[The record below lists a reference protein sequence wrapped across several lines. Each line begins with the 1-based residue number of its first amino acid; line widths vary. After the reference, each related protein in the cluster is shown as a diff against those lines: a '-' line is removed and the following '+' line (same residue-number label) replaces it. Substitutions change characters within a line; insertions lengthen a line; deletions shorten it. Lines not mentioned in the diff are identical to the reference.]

1 MAEQQLGTAKG
12 KIVLDASDVTNVA
25 GRVQG
30 AGKKIESSLGRVDAA
45 AKKTSVTLGALGKV
59 VGAVGGI
66 FGVQMG
72 VQLVRQLGDMVV
84 ASADLAT
91 SYRRQQVAAV
101 SLAGS
106 QENLNELMKAYH
118 QVTKNTIGDAKALA
132 DVTKL
137 QATGFAD
144 SAAELAS
151 FVNVAR
157 GISIAM
163 GVDTEYVTSQL
174 QLAIANQ
181 SFLRLDQIGLGVEEV
196 KNRIRELKTETKG
209 LSSEMAFQQAILEI
223 AEAKFGKLNASIE
236 AQATGLERL
245 RKAWKDARLEQGKN
259 VEGPVNKVAG
269 FFAGEIEKGGIR
281 EQVSKKQE
289 EAVSK
294 FFTDLIANMPKSR
307 KAEAAGTEDAN
318 QIASDAWSTM
328 MRPISEWFD
337 AHKIPETQ
345 DEFDRRY
352 NEGIYDYNKVY
363 SGYTTQGY
371 TGGQTPV
378 PSGGISGSG
387 IEGQAQIDIVVSHY
401 KAIEAIERQA
411 ASARI
416 TATEDFERRRTAI
429 IRQYGLT
436 LVREAEDVAL
446 ASSRATTDF
455 NRSIAD
461 MRRDAGRREADARES
476 LEEGLQDLRKGH
488 SERVAEITSRYHKD
502 MEQSEASHREKL
514 LGSAARLD
522 AAGVVAEQRR
532 FAKEKKQKETTF
544 KDNIKR
550 EKKSL
555 DKAEKQ
561 REEALEKQLET
572 ARRNDER
579 RLDDMR
585 RDFEY
590 RKQIEQEDREIRLG
604 RMEEDHNAQLEEMSR
619 MHDAK
624 MEQIN
629 VQEQDRKIEED
640 EKFKA
645 QLIQAG
651 LAHEKW
657 LEEQDRWEKKS
668 LESFEDFWKDL
679 DDIIANR
686 GAGDV
691 STGTGISDDPGS
703 PVMREFGEGGPV
715 NRSGPA
721 IVHAGEFVLNAQTTG
736 ALRGMLGNFSNAGL
750 LQATGSR
757 NITVAENAININAP
771 EGMNVEALGQVV
783 RDELLAA
790 LQIAS

>member
-25 GRVQG
+25 GKVQG

-72 VQLVRQLGDMVV
+72 IQLVRQLGDMVI
-84 ASADLAT
+84 ASTDLAT

-106 QENLNELMKAYH
+106 QEKLNMLMKTYH
-118 QVTKNTIGDAKALA
+118 DVTKNTVSDVKALA

-144 SAAELAS
+144 SAAELTS

-163 GVDTEYVTSQL
+163 GVDTEYVTGQL

-181 SFLRLDQIGLGVEEV
+181 SFMRLDQIGLGVEEV
-196 KNRIRELKTETKG
+196 KNRIKELKAETKG

-223 AEAKFGKLNASIE
+223 AEAKFGKLNESIE

-245 RKAWKDARLEQGKN
+245 RKAWKDARLEQGKE

-269 FFAGEIEKGGIR
+269 FFATEMEKGGIR

-289 EAVSK
+289 EAIGD
-294 FFTDLIANMPKSR
+294 FFKGLLARLPESEKGKEGKEANKL
-307 KAEAAGTEDAN
+307 AEE
-318 QIASDAWSTM
+318 AWQNL
-328 MRPISEWFD
+328 MRPISAWFE

-345 DEFDRRY
+345 QEFDKRY
-352 NEGIYDYNKVY
+352 
-363 SGYTTQGY
+363 SQGY
-371 TGGQTPV
+371 YDPTTSFDKAMLGSAATLPI
-378 PSGGISGSG
+378 SGGVSGSG
-387 IEGQAQIDIVVSHY
+387 IEGEKQIAIVTSHY
-401 KAIEAIERQA
+401 KQIEAIERSA
-411 ASARI
+411 ANARI
-416 TATEDFERRRTAI
+416 TATEDFERRRTQI

-455 NRSIAD
+455 NRSVAD
-461 MRRDAGRREADARES
+461 MRRDAGRRESDAREQ
-476 LEEGLQDLRKGH
+476 LEESISDLRKGH
-488 SERVAEITSRYHKD
+488 NERVSEITSRYHKD
-502 MEQSEASHREKL
+502 REQSEASHREKL

-532 FAKEKKQKETTF
+532 FAKEKKQKATAF
-544 KDNIKR
+544 NDNLKR

-555 DKAEKQ
+555 NKTEKQ

-590 RKQIEQEDREIRLG
+590 RKQIEQEDREIRLR
-604 RMEEDHNAQLEEMSR
+604 RMAEDHNSQLEEMVR
-619 MHDAK
+619 VHDAR

-629 VQEQDRKIEED
+629 NQEQEQKIEQED
-640 EKFKA
+640 KFQA

-657 LEEQDRWEKKS
+657 LEEQDAWEKKS
-668 LESFEDFWKDL
+668 LESFEEWWKDIDGIL
-679 DDIIANR
+679 GNT
-686 GAGDV
+686 GEAGDTT
-691 STGTGISDDPGS
+691 TGLSGGTDDPGS
-703 PVMREFGEGGPV
+703 PVMRQFGEGGPV
-715 NRSGPA
+715 NRTGPA
-721 IVHAGEFVLNAQTTG
+721 IVHAGEFVLNAGTVG

-750 LQATGSR
+750 LQAAGSKSV
-757 NITVAENAININAP
+757 NIAENAIQINAP
-771 EGMNVEALGQVV
+771 AGMNVEALGQVV

>member
-25 GRVQG
+25 GKVQG

-72 VQLVRQLGDMVV
+72 IQLVRQLGDMVI
-84 ASADLAT
+84 ASTDLAT

-106 QENLNELMKAYH
+106 QDKLNMLMKTYH
-118 QVTKNTIGDAKALA
+118 EVTKNTVSDVKALA

-144 SAAELAS
+144 SAAELTS

-163 GVDTEYVTSQL
+163 GVDTEYVTGQL

-181 SFLRLDQIGLGVEEV
+181 SFMRLDQIGLGVEEV
-196 KNRIRELKTETKG
+196 KNRIKELKVETKG

-223 AEAKFGKLNASIE
+223 AEQKFGKLNQSIE

-289 EAVSK
+289 EAIGK
-294 FFTDLIANMPKSR
+294 FFSDLIESLPKSA
-307 KAEAAGTEDAN
+307 KAEAAGTDEAN
-318 QIASDAWSTM
+318 QLAADAWQNL
-328 MRPISEWFD
+328 MRPISAWFE
-337 AHKIPETQ
+337 AHKMPETQ
-345 DEFDRRY
+345 QEFDKRFQ
-352 NEGIYDYNKVY
+352 EGVY
-363 SGYTTQGY
+363 EPTFRSDQILR
-371 TGGQTPV
+371 QSQFIE
-378 PSGGISGSG
+378 SGGGVSGSG
-387 IEGQAQIDIVVSHY
+387 INTEQQIAIVTSHY
-401 KAIEAIERQA
+401 KQIEAIERNA
-411 ASARI
+411 ANARI
-416 TATEDFERRRTAI
+416 TATEDFERRRTQI

-461 MRRDAGRREADARES
+461 MRRDAGRREADAREQ
-476 LEEGLQDLRKGH
+476 LEESISDLRKGH

-502 MEQSEASHREKL
+502 MEQSEANHREKL

-532 FAKEKKQKETTF
+532 FAKEKNQKSKAF
-544 KDNIKR
+544 NDNLKR

-555 DKAEKQ
+555 DKTEKQ

-590 RKQIEQEDREIRLG
+590 RKQIEQEDREIRLR
-604 RMEEDHNAQLEEMSR
+604 RMAEDHNSQLEEMVR
-619 MHDAK
+619 VHDAR

-629 VQEQDRKIEED
+629 TQELEQKIEQED
-640 EKFKA
+640 KFQA

-657 LEEQDRWEKKS
+657 LEEQDAWEKKS
-668 LESFEDFWKDL
+668 LESFEDWWKDIDGIL
-679 DDIIANR
+679 GNT
-686 GAGDV
+686 GEAGDTT
-691 STGTGISDDPGS
+691 TGLSGGTDDEGS
-703 PVMREFGEGGPV
+703 PVMRQFGEGGPV
-715 NRSGPA
+715 NRTGPA
-721 IVHAGEFVLNAQTTG
+721 IVHAGEFVLNAGTVG

-750 LQATGSR
+750 LQAAGSKSV
-757 NITVAENAININAP
+757 NIAENAIQINAP
-771 EGMNVEALGQVV
+771 DGMNVEALGQVV

>member
-25 GRVQG
+25 GKVQG

-72 VQLVRQLGDMVV
+72 IQLVRQLGDMVI
-84 ASADLAT
+84 ASSDLAT

-106 QENLNELMKAYH
+106 QEKLNVLMQTYH
-118 QVTKNTIGDAKALA
+118 EVTKNTVSDVKALA

-144 SAAELAS
+144 SAAELTS

-163 GVDTEYVTSQL
+163 GVDTEYVTGQL

-181 SFLRLDQIGLGVEEV
+181 SFMRLDQIGLGVEEV
-196 KNRIRELKTETKG
+196 KNRIKELKVETKG

-223 AEAKFGKLNASIE
+223 AEQKFGKLNQSIE

-259 VEGPVNKVAG
+259 VEGVVDKTTG
-269 FFAGEIEKGGIR
+269 FFATEIEKGGIR
-281 EQVSKKQE
+281 AQVSKKQE
-289 EAVSK
+289 EAIVK
-294 FFTDLIANMPKSR
+294 FIADTRTLFSR
-307 KAEAAGTEDAN
+307 SAKGEINDEAND
-318 QIASDAWSTM
+318 IASEAFKTFFA
-328 MRPISEWFD
+328 PITDWFE
-337 AHKIPETQ
+337 AHKLPETQ
-345 DEFDRRY
+345 REFDRRY
-352 NEGIYDYNKVY
+352 GEGQWNPNVA
-363 SGYTTQGY
+363 Y
-371 TGGQTPV
+371 TGYVDEGYKGTIPT
-378 PSGGISGSG
+378 GGGVSGSG
-387 IEGQAQIDIVVSHY
+387 IEGEKQIAIVTSHY
-401 KAIEAIERQA
+401 KAIEDIERQA
-411 ASARI
+411 ANARI
-416 TATEDFERRRTAI
+416 TATEDFERRRTQI

-436 LVREAEDVAL
+436 LVRQAEDVAL
-446 ASSRATTDF
+446 ATSRATTDF

-461 MRRDAGRREADARES
+461 MRRDAGRRESDAREQ
-476 LEEGLQDLRKGH
+476 LEESLGDLRKGH

-502 MEQSEASHREKL
+502 MEESEASHREKL
-514 LGSAARLD
+514 LGAAARLD
-522 AAGVVAEQRR
+522 AAGVVQEQRR
-532 FAKEKKQKETTF
+532 FAKEKNQKSKAF
-544 KDNIKR
+544 NDNLKR

-555 DKAEKQ
+555 DKTEKQ

-590 RKQIEQEDREIRLG
+590 RKQIEQEDREIRLR
-604 RMEEDHNAQLEEMSR
+604 RMAEDHNSQLEEMVR
-619 MHDAK
+619 VHDAR

-629 VQEQDRKIEED
+629 TQESERKIEQED
-640 EKFKA
+640 KFQD

-657 LEEQDRWEKKS
+657 LEEQDAWEKKS
-668 LESFEDFWKDL
+668 LESFEDWWKDIDGIL
-679 DDIIANR
+679 GNT
-686 GAGDV
+686 GEAGD
-691 STGTGISDDPGS
+691 TTTGLAGGTGDDGS
-703 PVMREFGEGGPV
+703 PVMRQFGEGGPV
-715 NRSGPA
+715 NRTGPA
-721 IVHAGEFVLNAQTTG
+721 IVHAGEFVLNAGTVG
-736 ALRGMLGNFSNAGL
+736 ALRGMMGNFSNAGL
-750 LQATGSR
+750 LQAAGSRSINIAEGAIQVTGS
-757 NITVAENAININAP
+757 